1 MSEIIEQIGDSSYPV
16 GLIMRMGIM
25 GVTSVNVGSNVM
37 CAIGEASHGPG
48 MQVLPLTS
56 SDEVSRYYKSGPL
69 ERAGRVGF
77 AQGLP
82 AGWFIRVMGA
92 NHKAARKY
100 MHDGLTVTASET
112 FYGDGEEG
120 PYQLANH
127 CYTQNVA
134 NSVRIGT
141 AEPLTIVYSKDLL
154 ITGKVYLDQEN
165 GTLTFFTAEGPEADD
180 LVTCSLEH
188 YANVGLLL
196 SPNDGITGNSA
207 FMDVADGTFDGHDV
221 EEFSGDGTVG
231 PYYLQFHDIV
241 EDDDNKVT
249 VGDVERTVVYSS
261 GDLAS
266 GKVYINKSKGSLT
279 FFAGQEPA
287 TTDAIVAKVM
297 YKTKKL
303 TIHDGDVTYPAL
315 DNLSDLVAIQ
325 AALTYNSVMNFTPDA
340 LATHLPAN
348 GRYALADGDDGD
360 AVTTADYADAM
371 DVLMEYIENS
381 LAFVSTVV
389 FCDNEIALGTYDLIP
404 ILAGKLNEMKK
415 NFYPALGFIGLKPN
429 EDPDTAAKIARNFA
443 NYALAIVANPWDTS
457 EPYRLDATVAR
468 AAQEAAAPLGT
479 SCARRVSNMS
489 LQGLAATG
497 LLNTYRKETVKALHN
512 NRLDVLVKSEAG
524 TGIFSFYGRN
534 TALEKQYM
542 ECVDVRTMFYM
553 IRVIK
558 YYVDHLYFAKNTPS
572 VRATFR
578 EDIANTL
585 DSLKRDE
592 VVDAYTLNVSSG
604 RSEGDKGLV
613 RAKLEAENV
622 GHIKKVIVDYY
633 NGIISSATVA

>member
-16 GLIMRMGIM
+16 GLIIRMGIM
-25 GVTSVNVGSNVM
+25 GVTSVNVGSNIM

-48 MQVLPLTS
+48 MTVLPLTS

-82 AGWFIRVMGA
+82 AGWFIRVMGSG
-92 NHKAARKY
+92 HKAAQKY
-100 MHDGLTVTASET
+100 LHDGIPITATET
-112 FYGDGEEG
+112 FYGDGGVG
-120 PYQLANH
+120 PYPLSYK

-134 NSVRIGT
+134 NSVRIGSGD
-141 AEPLTIVYSKDLL
+141 PLTIVYSEDDLA
-154 ITGKVYLDQEN
+154 TGKVYLDQEN
-165 GTLTFFTAEGPEADD
+165 GTLKFYTGEGPEADD

-188 YANVGLLL
+188 YGNVGVAI

-207 FMDVADGTFDGHDV
+207 FVDVEYGTFDGHDV
-221 EEFSGDGTVG
+221 EEFPGDGTIG
-231 PYYLQFHDIV
+231 PYYLQFHDLV
-241 EDDDNKVT
+241 EDKDNSVT
-249 VGDVERTVVYSS
+249 VGDHARKIVYSS
-261 GDLAS
+261 GDLAA
-266 GKVYINKSKGSLT
+266 GKVYANKAKGSLT
-279 FFAGQEPA
+279 FFAGEEPA
-287 TTDAIVAKVM
+287 TTDAIVAKFM

-303 TIHDGDVTYPAL
+303 TIHERDVTYPAI
-315 DNLSDLVAIQ
+315 DCLSDPVAIQ

-348 GRYALADGDDGD
+348 GRYQLTGGDDGA
-360 AVTTADYADAM
+360 AVTTDDYADAM
-371 DVLMEYIENS
+371 DVLMEYIENN

-389 FCDNEIALGTYDLIP
+389 FCDNEIASGTYDLIP

-415 NFYPALGFIGLKPN
+415 NFYPAIGFIGLKPN

-443 NYALAIVANPWDTS
+443 NYALVIVANPWDTS

-512 NRLDVLVKSEAG
+512 NRLDVLVKTDA
-524 TGIFSFYGRN
+524 GIFSFYGRN
-534 TALEKQYM
+534 TASEEQYM

-558 YYVDHLYFAKNTPS
+558 YYVDHLHFAKNTPS

-578 EDIANTL
+578 EDIANKL
-585 DSLKRDE
+585 DSLKADE
-592 VVDAYTLNVSSG
+592 VMDAYTLAVTSG

-613 RAKLEAENV
+613 RARLEAENV
-622 GHIKKVIVDYY
+622 GHIKRVIVDYY
-633 NGIISSATVA
+633 NGIISSATVE

>member
-16 GLIMRMGIM
+16 GLIIRMGIM

-48 MQVLPLTS
+48 MVVLPLTS

-77 AQGLP
+77 AQSLP

-92 NHKAARKY
+92 NHRAAQKR
-100 MHDGLTVTASET
+100 MHDGLVVTATET

-134 NSVRIGT
+134 NSVRIGSGS
-141 AEPLTIVYSKDLL
+141 PLTIVYSKDLL

-249 VGDVERTVVYSS
+249 VGDAERTVVYSS

-279 FFAGQEPA
+279 FFTGQEPA
-287 TTDAIVAKVM
+287 TTDAIIVKVM

-348 GRYALADGDDGD
+348 GRYALAGGDDGG
-360 AVTTADYADAM
+360 AVTTADYAEAM

-415 NFYPALGFIGLKPN
+415 NFYPAIGFIGLKPN

-443 NYALAIVANPWDTS
+443 NYALAIVANPWDTT

-489 LQGLAATG
+489 LQGLSARG

-512 NRLDVLVKSEAG
+512 NRLDVLVKTDAG
-524 TGIFSFYGRN
+524 NFSFYGRN
-534 TALEKQYM
+534 TASEEQYR

-592 VVDAYTLNVSSG
+592 VVDAYTIAVSSG